1 MELYNI
7 VWGDYILN
15 KKPLTLEKAE
25 QELQGLKFY
34 EPEIKKAK
42 NQLEESNMGGF
53 SNDLLSVIKEI
64 ESMIMNKKL
73 GNIENHKKAQA
84 ELKILKDAYNIMW
97 KYEPIMRLTELKQ
110 VIKEEIKSIL
120 NEAVKIYDIKP
131 KDKIKKGT
139 IVVAKHGTPDV
150 LAVKRFPIHLGS
162 GEQVESRIDSLWGS
176 YPLFRE
182 YEVTVKLTNPCP
194 YVIMDVDKGVG
205 HDTTDFAKYGDYNE
219 FIYHN
224 TVEGYPDEE
233 NNLSIFI
240 VDFQKSYISMKLID
254 TIKAK

>member
-42 NQLEESNMGGF
+42 NQLKESNMGGF
-53 SNDLLSVIKEI
+53 GNDLLSVIKEI

-110 VIKEEIKSIL
+110 VIRKEISAVL
-120 NEAVKIYDIKP
+120 NEANDPSDNAVTSVEGNIMTTRKGKKYKVLTTRPKAGSADFYYD
-131 KDKIKKGT
+131 T
-139 IVVAKHGTPDV
+139 IM
-150 LAVKRFPIHLGS
+150 KRI
-162 GEQVESRIDSLWGS
+162 EQLDPEDW
-176 YPLFRE
+176 
-182 YEVTVKLTNPCP
+182 
-194 YVIMDVDKGVG
+194 DVDV
-205 HDTTDFAKYGDYNE
+205 
-219 FIYHN
+219 N
-224 TVEGYPDEE
+224 TY
-233 NNLSIFI
+233 
-240 VDFQKSYISMKLID
+240 K
-254 TIKAK
+254 KAMPL

>member
-42 NQLEESNMGGF
+42 NQLKESNMGGF
-53 SNDLLSVIKEI
+53 GNGLLSVIKEI

-120 NEAVKIYDIKP
+120 NENLPPIEKSKVMGLVNAKKRQEEL
-131 KDKIKKGT
+131 IKKGY
-139 IVVAKHGTPDV
+139 V
-150 LAVKRFPIHLGS
+150 LGKDFTVIQDPKNKKMFNISPI
-162 GEQVESRIDSLWGS
+162 
-176 YPLFRE
+176 
-182 YEVTVKLTNPCP
+182 T
-194 YVIMDVDKGVG
+194 DK
-205 HDTTDFAKYGDYNE
+205 
-219 FIYHN
+219 
-224 TVEGYPDEE
+224 
-233 NNLSIFI
+233 
-240 VDFQKSYISMKLID
+240 
-254 TIKAK
+254 

>member
-42 NQLEESNMGGF
+42 NQLKESNMDGF
-53 SNDLLSVIKEI
+53 GNDLLSVIKEI

-110 VIKEEIKSIL
+110 VIRKEISAGL
-120 NEAVKIYDIKP
+120 NEANDP
-131 KDKIKKGT
+131 KQ
-139 IVVAKHGTPDV
+139 
-150 LAVKRFPIHLGS
+150 IHLQTRKTKS
-162 GEQVESRIDSLWGS
+162 IKDPA
-176 YPLFRE
+176 YPF
-182 YEVTVKLTNPCP
+182 
-194 YVIMDVDKGVG
+194 YVIKDYMDVGYWDKVKEA
-205 HDTTDFAKYGDYNE
+205 DFKKAFDSVIG
-219 FIYHN
+219 FLLTPGSN
-224 TVEGYPDEE
+224 TERLSKE
-233 NNLSIFI
+233 NNWMIGYEELWQYQQ
-240 VDFQKSYISMKLID
+240 DKED
-254 TIKAK
+254 